1 MLRLGECIGLT
12 MINCYRLLFEDKY
25 RDPKNHR
32 DDSFSLPAPRE
43 AEM

>member
-1 MLRLGECIGLT
+1 MHRT
-12 MINCYRLLFEDKY
+12 YYDKLLSTTVGGKY
-25 RDPKNHR
+25 RDPKNNR